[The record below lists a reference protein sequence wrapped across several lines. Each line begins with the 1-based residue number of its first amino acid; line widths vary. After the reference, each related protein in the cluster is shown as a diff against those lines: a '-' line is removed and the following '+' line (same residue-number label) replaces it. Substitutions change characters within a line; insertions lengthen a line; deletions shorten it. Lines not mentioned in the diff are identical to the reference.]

1 MRIIR
6 AILLTGIT
14 LSAAAYEAAQEPA
27 PPKQDAANVTD
38 AVYANEC
45 LALTYRLPDGWKF
58 QKIAEPPPGQSR
70 QQMILFKA
78 KPASADTSN
87 ERLEIRLLQTPLKH
101 PVLVRFNTL
110 MELTLVQGDPEYTK
124 VTRAAY
130 PVTIAGRD
138 FARSDFATRHG
149 ALALF
154 STWYRGYVLTAW
166 DSADSPQNL
175 ENVAK
180 SLNTLSFGEDKRTA
194 ECFDS
199 PNQASSVR

>member
-1 MRIIR
+1 MHLIR
-6 AILLTGIT
+6 VIVLTGII
-14 LSAAAYEAAQEPA
+14 LSAAAYEAAQEA
-27 PPKQDAANVTD
+27 TPPKQDAANVTD

-58 QKIAEPPPGQSR
+58 QKIAAPPPGQSK
-70 QQMILFKA
+70 QQMTLFKA
-78 KPASADTSN
+78 KPASADASN
-87 ERLEIRLLQTPLKH
+87 EWLEIKLLQTPLKH

-110 MELTLVQGDPEYTK
+110 MELTLVQGDPDTK

-175 ENVAK
+175 EDVAK
-180 SLNTLSFGEDKRTA
+180 ALNTLSFGEDKRTA

>member
-1 MRIIR
+1 MYLIR
-6 AILLTGIT
+6 AILVTGIII
-14 LSAAAYEAAQEPA
+14 SAAAYEAAQEPT
-27 PPKQDAANVTD
+27 PPKQDAAKVTD
-38 AVYANEC
+38 AVYVNEC

-58 QKIAEPPPGQSR
+58 QKLAAPPPGQSK

-78 KPASADTSN
+78 KPTSADTSS

-110 MELTLVQGDPEYTK
+110 MELTLVQGDPDTK

-166 DSADSPQNL
+166 DSADSQQNL
-175 ENVAK
+175 EDVAK
-180 SLNTLSFGEDKRTA
+180 ALNTLSFGEDKRTA

>member
-1 MRIIR
+1 MRLIR

-78 KPASADTSN
+78 KPASADASN
-87 ERLEIRLLQTPLKH
+87 EWLEMDLLQTPLKH
-101 PVLVRFNTL
+101 PILVRFNTL
-110 MELTLVQGDPEYTK
+110 MELTLVQGDPDTK

-166 DSADSPQNL
+166 DSADSQQNL
-175 ENVAK
+175 EDVAK
-180 SLNTLSFGEDKRTA
+180 ALNTLSFGEDKRTA

>member
-1 MRIIR
+1 MYLIR
-6 AILLTGIT
+6 AILVTGII
-14 LSAAAYEAAQEPA
+14 LSAAAYEAAQEPT
-27 PPKQDAANVTD
+27 PPKQDAAKVTD
-38 AVYANEC
+38 AVYVNEC

-58 QKIAEPPPGQSR
+58 QKLAAPPPGQSK

-78 KPASADTSN
+78 KPTSADTSS

-110 MELTLVQGDPEYTK
+110 MELTLVQGDPDTK

-130 PVTIAGRD
+130 QVTIAGRE

-166 DSADSPQNL
+166 DSADSQQNL
-175 ENVAK
+175 EDVAK
-180 SLNTLSFGEDKRTA
+180 ALNTLSFGEDKRTA

>member
-1 MRIIR
+1 MHLIR
-6 AILLTGIT
+6 VIVLTGII
-14 LSAAAYEAAQEPA
+14 LSAAVSEAAQEA
-27 PPKQDAANVTD
+27 TPPKQDAANVTD
-38 AVYANEC
+38 AVYVNEC

-58 QKIAEPPPGQSR
+58 QKLAAPPPGQSK

-78 KPASADTSN
+78 KPTSADTSS

-110 MELTLVQGDPEYTK
+110 MELTLVQGDPDTK
-124 VTRAAY
+124 LTRAAY
-130 PVTIAGRD
+130 PVTISGRD

-154 STWYRGYVLTAW
+154 STWYRGYVLIAL

-180 SLNTLSFGEDKRTA
+180 ALNTLSFGEDKRTA

>member
-1 MRIIR
+1 MEI
-6 AILLTGIT
+6 
-14 LSAAAYEAAQEPA
+14 P
-27 PPKQDAANVTD
+27 
-38 AVYANEC
+38 
-45 LALTYRLPDGWKF
+45 
-58 QKIAEPPPGQSR
+58 KIAAPPPGQSKQR
-70 QQMILFKA
+70 VILFKA
-78 KPASADTSN
+78 KPASAAASN
-87 ERLEIRLLQTPLKH
+87 EWLEIKLLQTPLKH

-110 MELTLVQGDPEYTK
+110 MELTLVQGDPDTK
-124 VTRAAY
+124 LTRAAY
-130 PVTIAGRD
+130 PVTISGRD

-154 STWYRGYVLTAW
+154 STWYRGYVLIAL

-180 SLNTLSFGEDKRTA
+180 ALNTLSFGEDKRTA

>member
-1 MRIIR
+1 MHLIR
-6 AILLTGIT
+6 VIVLTGII
-14 LSAAAYEAAQEPA
+14 LSAAVSEAAQEA
-27 PPKQDAANVTD
+27 TPPKQDAANVTD

-58 QKIAEPPPGQSR
+58 QKIAAPPPGQSK
-70 QQMILFKA
+70 QQMTLFKA
-78 KPASADTSN
+78 KPASADASN
-87 ERLEIRLLQTPLKH
+87 EWLEIKLLQTPLKH

-110 MELTLVQGDPEYTK
+110 MELTLVQGDPDTK
-124 VTRAAY
+124 LTRAAY
-130 PVTIAGRD
+130 PVTISGRD

-154 STWYRGYVLTAW
+154 STWYRGYVLIAL

-180 SLNTLSFGEDKRTA
+180 ALNTLSFGEDKRTA

>member
-1 MRIIR
+1 MHLIR
-6 AILLTGIT
+6 AMILTGVI
-14 LSAAAYEAAQEPA
+14 LSAAAYAAAQVA
-27 PPKQDAANVTD
+27 TPPKPDAANGTD

-58 QKIAEPPPGQSR
+58 QKIAAPGQSK
-70 QQMILFKA
+70 QQMVLLKA
-78 KPASADTSN
+78 KPASTDASN
-87 ERLEIRLLQTPLKH
+87 EWLEMDLLQTPLKH
-101 PVLVRFNTL
+101 PILVRFNAL
-110 MELTLVQGDPEYTK
+110 MELTFVKGDPEYNK
-124 VTRAAY
+124 VTRGAY
-130 PVTIAGRD
+130 PVTVAGRD
-138 FARSDFATRHG
+138 FARSDFRSRYG
-149 ALALF
+149 MLALF

>member
-1 MRIIR
+1 MHLIR
-6 AILLTGIT
+6 AMILAGII
-14 LSAAAYEAAQEPA
+14 LSAAVYAAAQNA
-27 PPKQDAANVTD
+27 TPPKPDAPNGGD

-45 LALTYRLPDGWKF
+45 LSLTYRLPDGWKF
-58 QKIAEPPPGQSR
+58 QKISAPSPGQSK
-70 QQMILFKA
+70 QKMILLKA
-78 KPASADTSN
+78 KPASADASN
-87 ERLEIRLLQTPLKH
+87 EWLEMDLLQTPLKH

-110 MELTLVQGDPEYTK
+110 MELTFVKGDPEHTK

-166 DSADSPQNL
+166 ASADSPQNL
-175 ENVAK
+175 EDVAK
-180 SLNTLSFGEDKRTA
+180 ALNALSFGEDKRTA
-194 ECFDS
+194 ECFAS

>member
-1 MRIIR
+1 MYLTRVII
-6 AILLTGIT
+6 LTGII
-14 LSAAAYEAAQEPA
+14 LSAAHYAAAQGAAPA
-27 PPKQDAANVTD
+27 KPDAADVSN

-58 QKIAEPPPGQSR
+58 KKTAVPPSGQPN
-70 QQMILFKA
+70 QQMILFKV
-78 KPASADTSN
+78 KPVSADASN
-87 ERLEIRLLQTPLKH
+87 EWLQIELLQTPLKH

-110 MELTLVQGDPEYTK
+110 MELTLVQGDPEHTK

-130 PVTIAGRD
+130 PVTITGRD

-166 DSADSPQNL
+166 ASADSPQNL
-175 ENVAK
+175 EEVAK
-180 SLNTLSFGEDKRTA
+180 ALNALSFGEDKRTA
-194 ECFDS
+194 ECFDL
-199 PNQASSVR
+199 PNQTSSVR

>member
-1 MRIIR
+1 
-6 AILLTGIT
+6 
-14 LSAAAYEAAQEPA
+14 
-27 PPKQDAANVTD
+27 
-38 AVYANEC
+38 
-45 LALTYRLPDGWKF
+45 
-58 QKIAEPPPGQSR
+58 
-70 QQMILFKA
+70 MILFKA
-78 KPASADTSN
+78 KPASADSSN
-87 ERLEIRLLQTPLKH
+87 EWLEIKLLQTPLKH

-110 MELTLVQGDPEYTK
+110 MELTLVQGDPDTK
-124 VTRAAY
+124 LTRAAY
-130 PVTIAGRD
+130 PVTISGRD

-154 STWYRGYVLTAW
+154 STWYRGYVLIAL

-180 SLNTLSFGEDKRTA
+180 ALNTLSFGEDKRTA

>member
-1 MRIIR
+1 MHLIR
-6 AILLTGIT
+6 VIVLTGII
-14 LSAAAYEAAQEPA
+14 LSAAAYEAAQEA
-27 PPKQDAANVTD
+27 TPPKQDAANVTD

-58 QKIAEPPPGQSR
+58 QKIAAPSPGQSK
-70 QQMILFKA
+70 QQIVLLKA
-78 KPASADTSN
+78 KPASTDSSN
-87 ERLEIRLLQTPLKH
+87 EWLEMDLLQTPLKH

-110 MELTLVQGDPEYTK
+110 MELTLVQGDPDTK

-130 PVTIAGRD
+130 SVTISGRD

-154 STWYRGYVLTAW
+154 STWYRGYVLIAL

-180 SLNTLSFGEDKRTA
+180 ALNTLSFGEDKRTA